1 MTRGKRE
8 GRIIVD
14 KEILSLV
21 VRRWRSNFPKNG
33 GGKRQGRLGRKIIM
47 NLWLVVLK
55 WKP

>member
-33 GGKRQGRLGRKIIM
+33 GGKRQGRLGRKIM